1 MRTIAV
7 YPGRFHP
14 FHKGHAASFKQLASA
29 FGLENTF
36 LAISQKQEQPKS
48 PFSAKDRAKMAVILG
63 IPMQNILFVRN
74 TYGGDEYMQQLQGMG
89 VDVND
94 TALVLGVSG
103 KDMGSDPRFSF
114 SPKKDGSPSYLQSID
129 SGVESPMTQH
139 AYIMTTDVAPFN
151 IAGMAMTDASQIR
164 SAYAKGDE
172 QLKAKILTDLYGKGS
187 KHVKPIFDKNLAL
200 TESIYKKLVLLK
212 QKITE
217 SKQLNEFDPDGYE
230 QYTLYTGDPNDQY
243 EVEKFKSIEEAIEE
257 AKFLMDADPSTKSS
271 FWTVQDMDNNIVW
284 SHDPSEAYDLMR
296 RNQKIQ
302 FGKGVAEAADKKCP
316 PATQDITLNLKNRQK
331 AIDEYGYG
339 PLNPD
344 MPNNKFWM
352 KKVDE
357 WNLDTVE
364 EAKES
369 LCGNCAAFDV
379 RQDTLDC
386 IASGIDADNPEDAE
400 GVIDAGELGY
410 CKFLKFKCASRR
422 TCDAWVT
429 GGPLTDKQDVSEA
442 GSPAQQAAI
451 AINMK
456 KNHKKP
462 KNVSESQAVKIT
474 DYDTWS
480 DEVKELGAEIYPQKD
495 RNVLI
500 AQSWDG
506 EQIGKFHLGK
516 SIGFINQSG
525 ELDET
530 IRKMGSQ
537 YRLLSKKGKN
547 LGTFP
552 SKSGAEKHER
562 EVQYFKHMSE
572 EDEQFNL
579 EKNNPL
585 NHGIKRLMVRR
596 LARKTGY
603 ETSALELASD
613 EELTNLYNEV
623 FPKEDYLDE

>member
-63 IPMQNILFVRN
+63 IPMNHILFVKN
-74 TYGGDEYMQQLQGMG
+74 TYSGDEYMQQLQGMG

-103 KDMGSDPRFSF
+103 KDMGTDPRFSF
-114 SPKKDGSPSYLQSID
+114 NPRKDGSPSYLQSID

-172 QLKAKILTDLYGKGS
+172 QLKAKILTDLYGKGA

-230 QYTLYTGDPNDQY
+230 QYTLYTGDPTNQY

-302 FGKGVAEAADKKCP
+302 FGKGVDEAA
-316 PATQDITLNLKNRQK
+316 N
-331 AIDEYGYG
+331 
-339 PLNPD
+339 
-344 MPNNKFWM
+344 
-352 KKVDE
+352 
-357 WNLDTVE
+357 
-364 EAKES
+364 
-369 LCGNCAAFDV
+369 
-379 RQDTLDC
+379 
-386 IASGIDADNPEDAE
+386 
-400 GVIDAGELGY
+400 
-410 CKFLKFKCASRR
+410 
-422 TCDAWVT
+422 
-429 GGPLTDKQDVSEA
+429 
-442 GSPAQQAAI
+442 PAQQAAI

-462 KNVSESQAVKIT
+462 KKVDEVVVIPSMPASNYVVNIEPKQRAEREAAAKEKEKSDSSQQFPLKEPVKESQTVKIT

-480 DEVKELGAEIYPQKD
+480 DEVKELGGEIYPQKD

-530 IRKMGSQ
+530 IRKVGSQ

>member
-14 FHKGHAASFKQLASA
+14 FHKGHASSFKQLAKT

-74 TYGGDEYMQQLQGMG
+74 TYGGDEYMQQFQAMG
-89 VDVND
+89 VDVNN

-114 SPKKDGSPSYLQSID
+114 NPKKDGSPSYLQPVDNGI
-129 SGVESPMTQH
+129 ESPMTQH

-172 QLKAKILTDLYGKGS
+172 ELQNKILTDLYGKGA
-187 KHVKPIFDKNLAL
+187 KHVKPIFDQNLAIM
-200 TESIYKKLVLLK
+200 ESIYNKLVTLK
-212 QKITE
+212 QRITE
-217 SKQLNEFDPDGYE
+217 SK
-230 QYTLYTGDPNDQY
+230 
-243 EVEKFKSIEEAIEE
+243 VEEE
-257 AKFLMDADPSTKSS
+257 KKRLDPSCWKGYKKQGTKMKGD
-271 FWTVQDMDNNIVW
+271 TRVNNCVPI
-284 SHDPSEAYDLMR
+284 E
-296 RNQKIQ
+296 
-302 FGKGVAEAADKKCP
+302 
-316 PATQDITLNLKNRQK
+316 
-331 AIDEYGYG
+331 
-339 PLNPD
+339 
-344 MPNNKFWM
+344 
-352 KKVDE
+352 
-357 WNLDTVE
+357 
-364 EAKES
+364 
-369 LCGNCAAFDV
+369 
-379 RQDTLDC
+379 
-386 IASGIDADNPEDAE
+386 
-400 GVIDAGELGY
+400 
-410 CKFLKFKCASRR
+410 
-422 TCDAWVT
+422 
-429 GGPLTDKQDVSEA
+429 EA

-456 KNHKKP
+456 KRHQKP
-462 KNVSESQAVKIT
+462 KNVNESQVTKVT
-474 DYDTWS
+474 DYDLWL
-480 DEVKELGAEIYPQKD
+480 DEVKELGAEIHPQKD
-495 RNVLI
+495 RNVLV

-506 EQIGKFHLGK
+506 DTIGKFHLGK
-516 SIGFINQSG
+516 GYGFINQSG

-547 LGTFP
+547 LGTFD

-562 EVQYFKHMSE
+562 EVQYFKHMGE
-572 EDEQFNL
+572 GEDDQFDL
-579 EKNNPL
+579 EKRHPL
-585 NHGIKRLMVRR
+585 DHGIKRLMVRK

-613 EELTNLYNEV
+613 EELTELYNEV

>member
-63 IPMQNILFVRN
+63 IPVNHILFVKN
-74 TYGGDEYMQQLQGMG
+74 TYSGDEYMQQLQGMG

-114 SPKKDGSPSYLQSID
+114 NPKKDGSPSYLQSID

-164 SAYAKGDE
+164 SAYAKGDK

-230 QYTLYTGDPNDQY
+230 QYTLYTGDPTNQY
-243 EVEKFKSIEEAIEE
+243 EVEKFKSVEEAIEE

-302 FGKGVAEAADKKCP
+302 FGKGVDEAA
-316 PATQDITLNLKNRQK
+316 N
-331 AIDEYGYG
+331 
-339 PLNPD
+339 
-344 MPNNKFWM
+344 
-352 KKVDE
+352 
-357 WNLDTVE
+357 
-364 EAKES
+364 
-369 LCGNCAAFDV
+369 
-379 RQDTLDC
+379 
-386 IASGIDADNPEDAE
+386 
-400 GVIDAGELGY
+400 
-410 CKFLKFKCASRR
+410 
-422 TCDAWVT
+422 
-429 GGPLTDKQDVSEA
+429 
-442 GSPAQQAAI
+442 PAQQAAI

-456 KNHKKP
+456 KHHKKP

-480 DEVKELGAEIYPQKD
+480 DEVKELGGEIYPQKD

-506 EQIGKFHLGK
+506 EQLGKFHLGK

>member
-14 FHKGHAASFKQLASA
+14 FHKGHAESFKQLASA

-63 IPMQNILFVRN
+63 IPMNHILFVKN
-74 TYGGDEYMQQLQGMG
+74 TYSGDEYMQQLQGMG

-103 KDMGSDPRFSF
+103 KDMGTDPRFSF
-114 SPKKDGSPSYLQSID
+114 NPKKDGSPSYLQSID

-164 SAYAKGDE
+164 AAYAKGDE
-172 QLKAKILTDLYGKGS
+172 ELKNQILTDLYGKGS
-187 KHVKPIFDKNLAL
+187 KHVKPIFDQNLAL
-200 TESIYKKLVLLK
+200 AESIYKKLVLLK

-217 SKQLNEFDPDGYE
+217 SKQLNEFDPEGYE
-230 QYTLYTGDPNDQY
+230 QYTLYTGDPTNQY
-243 EVEKFKSIEEAIEE
+243 EVEKFKSVEEAIEE
-257 AKFLMDADPSTKSS
+257 AKFLMNADPRTKSS

-302 FGKGVAEAADKKCP
+302 FGKGVDEAA
-316 PATQDITLNLKNRQK
+316 N
-331 AIDEYGYG
+331 
-339 PLNPD
+339 
-344 MPNNKFWM
+344 
-352 KKVDE
+352 
-357 WNLDTVE
+357 
-364 EAKES
+364 
-369 LCGNCAAFDV
+369 
-379 RQDTLDC
+379 
-386 IASGIDADNPEDAE
+386 
-400 GVIDAGELGY
+400 
-410 CKFLKFKCASRR
+410 
-422 TCDAWVT
+422 
-429 GGPLTDKQDVSEA
+429 
-442 GSPAQQAAI
+442 PAQQAAI

-462 KNVSESQAVKIT
+462 KNVSESQVVKIT

-480 DEVKELGAEIYPQKD
+480 DEVKELGGEIYPQKD

-506 EQIGKFHLGK
+506 EEIGKFHLGK
-516 SIGFINQSG
+516 SMGFINQSG

-572 EDEQFNL
+572 
-579 EKNNPL
+579 
-585 NHGIKRLMVRR
+585 
-596 LARKTGY
+596 
-603 ETSALELASD
+603 
-613 EELTNLYNEV
+613 
-623 FPKEDYLDE
+623 DYLDE